1 MQIQVAHTSPLNAPG
16 ATPKLTR
23 SQVWEGL
30 KLKARE
36 PMSFVPMIQSCEVL
50 KESATELTRKVIFK
64 DIPGPQPKGE
74 VTEVV
79 KFVEGVRV
87 RRAFLGAVF
96 LYPLIV
102 IHSCGLQADFEMLG
116 LGTSVA
122 NIISSG
128 DGESDLY
135 LTFIFSQTFPD
146 TPEGKAAAAAQSQ
159 VATGASSVV
168 KHSVDQIRALVK
180 EGKLGA

>member
-16 ATPKLTR
+16 AAPRLTR

-87 RRAFLGAVF
+87 RR
-96 LYPLIV
+96 
-102 IHSCGLQADFEMLG
+102 
-116 LGTSVA
+116 T
-122 NIISSG
+122 
-128 DGESDLY
+128 
-135 LTFIFSQTFPD
+135 IFSQSFY
-146 TPEGKAAAAAQSQ
+146 
-159 VATGASSVV
+159 
-168 KHSVDQIRALVK
+168 IF
-180 EGKLGA
+180 